1 MGAFLLWVG
10 MLVDDVLS
18 AFWLW
23 GPLALPLGVG
33 GCYWALRPTGRRRRP
48 RPRRQVLPSRRSRS
62 VDAGPVTAPDAA
74 RVPDTI
80 PDTFVVPDTIAV
92 PDTVTVTVPD
102 SESGTPEKGDA
113 DTIAFTAVT
122 YPPPPVDAP
131 RACLFES
138 AEEVSS

>member
-23 GPLALPLGVG
+23 GPLALPLVVG

-62 VDAGPVTAPDAA
+62 VEAGPVIAPDAA
-74 RVPDTI
+74 PVT
-80 PDTFVVPDTIAV
+80 VAV
-92 PDTVTVTVPD
+92 PVSDTVADP
-102 SESGTPEKGDA
+102 ESGTPEKGDA
-113 DTIAFTAVT
+113 DTITFTTVT